1 MIRGLLMSNMPGA
14 VENVRDTIQT
24 VESIAPRTTKKVK
37 KKVSKYSRQLGIEL
51 KRLKRKHPRTR
62 ISSLMK
68 RAHRATK
75 KAIK

>member
-1 MIRGLLMSNMPGA
+1 MSNMPGA